1 MSAKGFK
8 GFFFFFVFFFWG
20 GGEEDLL
27 FGEIKHVE
35 RNHIKQIET
44 EN

>member
-8 GFFFFFVFFFWG
+8 GVCFRFLF